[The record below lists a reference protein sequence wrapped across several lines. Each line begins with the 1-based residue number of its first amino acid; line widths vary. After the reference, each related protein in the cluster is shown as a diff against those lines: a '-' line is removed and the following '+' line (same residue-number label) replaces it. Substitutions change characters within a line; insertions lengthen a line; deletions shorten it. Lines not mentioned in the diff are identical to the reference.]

1 MILVA
6 DITVKGLVRPKLAR
20 AQLYFVAF
28 MGSKTLPRVHDLTH
42 GTFRFRSE
50 ECMHMI
56 GHHTKHAE
64 RNADLRNAGVHSVR
78 SWPIGHHE
86 GSKSHNRCR
95 ESAGHIC
102 AIRRRLPWVG
112 SL

>member
-56 GHHTKHAE
+56 GHHTKHASHTADR
-64 RNADLRNAGVHSVR
+64 RNEAIRPARCG
-78 SWPIGHHE
+78 PIGHRE
-86 GSKSHNRCR
+86 ESRNHNRCR
-95 ESAGHIC
+95 EN
-102 AIRRRLPWVG
+102 P
-112 SL
+112 